1 MEGFALLVHAAEEE
15 APGDHED
22 QEEEEEEAAG
32 QGASSQQT
40 PALSIR
46 VRVLRRAVLGGGQG
60 GHQQPRACKNRDFTI
75 MEKVHTRALF

>member
-1 MEGFALLVHAAEEE
+1 MGVRSSGHINCLRLRDVEGFALLVHAAEEE

-60 GHQQPRACKNRDFTI
+60 GHQQSRA
-75 MEKVHTRALF
+75 

>member
-1 MEGFALLVHAAEEE
+1 MGVRSSGHINCLRLRDVEGFALLVHAAEEE

-46 VRVLRRAVLGGGQG
+46 VRVLRRAVPGGGQG
-60 GHQQPRACKNRDFTI
+60 GHQQSRA
-75 MEKVHTRALF
+75 